1 MNHINKVTSKILVQN
16 MQRCR
21 RDETSKSEEPRF
33 EKNNTERRSEK
44 RKLKDIGK
52 RNVYSDGAREMVLAA
67 MVK

>member
-1 MNHINKVTSKILVQN
+1 

-21 RDETSKSEEPRF
+21 RDETFKSEEPRF
-33 EKNNTERRSEK
+33 EKNNTESSSEK

-52 RNVYSDGAREMVLAA
+52 RNVYSDGTREMVLAA